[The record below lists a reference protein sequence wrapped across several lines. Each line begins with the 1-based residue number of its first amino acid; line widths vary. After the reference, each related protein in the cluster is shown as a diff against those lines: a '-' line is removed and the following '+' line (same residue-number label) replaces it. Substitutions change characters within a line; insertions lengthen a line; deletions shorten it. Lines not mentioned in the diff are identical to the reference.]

1 MGLWMK
7 TKLKDIEPRLREIF
21 DYLHENPEIAWR
33 EYHTTAYIIHLLE
46 QEGYKVHT
54 FSNSTGLYVE
64 IGQGKPVIGLR
75 TDMDA
80 LWQEVDGEMR
90 ANHSCGH
97 DGHMTMIIGVLLL
110 MKKLNPQFNGTLRV
124 LFQPAEEKGQ
134 GALSFV
140 ERGLVDDMD
149 YLFGVHL
156 RPFQELEDGT
166 YSPAL
171 HHGASMMIA
180 AEIYGVEAHAA
191 RPHLGKNAIEI
202 GSSLVEA
209 LKSIH
214 IDTMIP
220 YSVKVTKFH
229 AGGESG
235 NIIPG
240 KAFINLDVRAQT
252 NDGMEKLVQDIHRI
266 TNAISTLYD
275 ARIVLKVLV
284 DIAAAQVAE
293 EAKEILEHA
302 IIQSVGHEK
311 VRPPLFTPGGEDFHF
326 YAKQRPNIKTTM
338 LGVGC
343 HLTPGLHHPNMTF
356 NRERL
361 ITGVEI
367 LTRTVLCAFEYTRL
381 MNNVSRS
388 QQKAVSE
395 D

>member
-1 MGLWMK
+1 MGLDMK
-7 TKLKDIEPRLREIF
+7 TELLDIAPRLRKIF
-21 DYLHENPEIAWR
+21 DHLHEHPEISWK
-33 EYHTTAYIIHLLE
+33 EYKTTTFIASLLE
-46 QEGYKVHT
+46 QEGFEVHT

-97 DGHMTMIIGVLLL
+97 DGHMTMIIGVLL
-110 MKKLNPQFNGTLRV
+110 MFKKLQPQFKGTLRI
-124 LFQPAEEKGQ
+124 LFQPAEEKGE
-134 GALSFV
+134 GALSFI
-140 ERGLVDDMD
+140 ERGLIDDID

-166 YSPAL
+166 FSPAL

-252 NDGMEKLVQDIHRI
+252 NDGMEELVKDIRRI
-266 TNAISTLYD
+266 VDAVCKLYD
-275 ARIVLKVLV
+275 AKIVLKVLM
-284 DIAAAQVAE
+284 DIAAAEVDE
-293 EAKEILEHA
+293 EAKDILEHA
-302 IIQSVGHEK
+302 IIQSVGDEN
-311 VRPPLFTPGGEDFHF
+311 VSPPLFTPGGEDFHF
-326 YAKQRPNIKTTM
+326 YSKQRPTVKTTM

-343 HLTPGLHHPNMTF
+343 DLTPGLHHPNMTF
-356 NRERL
+356 NRDRL

-367 LTRTVLCAFEYTRL
+367 LTRTVLCAFEYARL
-381 MNNVSRS
+381 KKIP
-388 QQKAVSE
+388 Q
-395 D
+395 

>member
-1 MGLWMK
+1 MK
-7 TKLKDIEPRLREIF
+7 TELLDIAPRLRDIF
-21 DYLHENPEIAWR
+21 DHLHENPETSWK
-33 EYHTTAYIIHLLE
+33 EYKTTAFIVNLLKE
-46 QEGYKVHT
+46 EGYEVHT
-54 FSNSTGLYVE
+54 FPNSTGLYVE

-110 MKKLNPQFNGTLRV
+110 MKKLKPQFKGTLRV

-140 ERGLVDDMD
+140 EKGLIDDID
-149 YLFGVHL
+149 YLFGVHV
-156 RPFQELEDGT
+156 RPSQELEDGT

-220 YSVKVTKFH
+220 YSVKVTKFY

-252 NDGMEKLVQDIHRI
+252 NDGMEELVKDIRRI
-266 TNAISTLYD
+266 VDAICKLYD
-275 ARIVLKVLV
+275 ASIVLKVLM
-284 DIAAAQVAE
+284 DIAAAQVNE
-293 EAKEILEHA
+293 EAKDILEHA
-302 IIQSVGHEK
+302 IIQSVGHEN

-326 YAKQRPNIKTTM
+326 YTKQCPTVKTTM

-343 HLTPGLHHPNMTF
+343 NLTPGLHHPDMTF
-356 NRERL
+356 NRERI
-361 ITGVEI
+361 ITSVEI
-367 LTRTVLCAFEYTRL
+367 LTRTVLCAFEYAKL
-381 MNNVSRS
+381 KKI
-388 QQKAVSE
+388 QP
-395 D
+395 

>member
-1 MGLWMK
+1 MGLGMK
-7 TKLKDIEPRLREIF
+7 TELLDIAPRLRKIF
-21 DYLHENPEIAWR
+21 DHLHEHPEISWK
-33 EYHTTAYIIHLLE
+33 EYKTTTFIKSLLE
-46 QEGYKVHT
+46 QEGYEVHT

-97 DGHMTMIIGVLLL
+97 DGHMTMIIGVLL
-110 MKKLNPQFNGTLRV
+110 MFKKLQPQFKGTLRI
-124 LFQPAEEKGQ
+124 LFQPAEEKGE
-134 GALSFV
+134 GALSFI
-140 ERGLVDDMD
+140 ERGLIDDID

-166 YSPAL
+166 FSPAL

-252 NDGMEKLVQDIHRI
+252 NDGMEELVKDIRRI
-266 TNAISTLYD
+266 VDAVCKLYD
-275 ARIVLKVLV
+275 AKIVLKVLM
-284 DIAAAQVAE
+284 DIAAAEVDE
-293 EAKEILEHA
+293 EAQDILEHA
-302 IIQSVGHEK
+302 IIQSVGDEN
-311 VRPPLFTPGGEDFHF
+311 VSPPLFTPGGEDFHF
-326 YAKQRPNIKTTM
+326 YSKQRPTVKTTM

-343 HLTPGLHHPNMTF
+343 DLTPGLHHPNMTF
-356 NRERL
+356 NRDQL

-367 LTRTVLCAFEYTRL
+367 LTRTVLCAFEYARL
-381 MNNVSRS
+381 KKIP
-388 QQKAVSE
+388 Q
-395 D
+395 

>member
-1 MGLWMK
+1 MK
-7 TKLKDIEPRLREIF
+7 TQLKDLEPRLKEIF
-21 DYLHENPEIAWR
+21 EHLHANPEIAWQ
-33 EYHTTAYIIHLLE
+33 EYHTTAYITTLLK
-46 QEGYKVHT
+46 QEGYEVHT
-54 FSNSTGLYVE
+54 FQNSTGLYVE

-80 LWQEVDGEMR
+80 LLQEVDGEMR
-90 ANHSCGH
+90 PNHSCGH

-110 MKKLNPQFNGTLRV
+110 IKKLKTQFKGTLRV

-140 ERGLVDDMD
+140 EKGLIDDID

-156 RPFQELEDGT
+156 RPIQELEDGT
-166 YSPAL
+166 FSPAI

-220 YSVKVTKFH
+220 YSVKVTRFH
-229 AGGESG
+229 SGGESG

-252 NDGMEKLVQDIHRI
+252 NEGMKELIDDIHRI
-266 TNAISTLYD
+266 VAAISKLYD
-275 ARIVLKVLV
+275 ASIVLKVLT
-284 DIAAAQVAE
+284 DIVAAKVNE
-293 EAKEILEHA
+293 EAQEILEHA

-311 VRPPLFTPGGEDFHF
+311 VRPPLYSPGGEDFHF
-326 YAKQRPNIKTTM
+326 YTLQRPNVKATM

-343 HLTPGLHHPNMTF
+343 NLQPGLHHPKMTF
-356 NRERL
+356 NTQQL

-367 LTRTVLCAFEYTRL
+367 LTRTVLCAFEYAKL
-381 MNNVSRS
+381 K
-388 QQKAVSE
+388 QEIIQ
-395 D
+395 

>member
-1 MGLWMK
+1 MGLGMK
-7 TKLKDIEPRLREIF
+7 TELLDIAPRLRKIF
-21 DYLHENPEIAWR
+21 DHLHEHPEISWK
-33 EYHTTAYIIHLLE
+33 EYKTTTFIKSLLE
-46 QEGYKVHT
+46 QEGYEVHT

-97 DGHMTMIIGVLLL
+97 DGHMTMIIGVLL
-110 MKKLNPQFNGTLRV
+110 MFKKLQPQFKGTLRI
-124 LFQPAEEKGQ
+124 LFQPAEEKGE
-134 GALSFV
+134 GALSFI
-140 ERGLVDDMD
+140 ERGLIDDID

-166 YSPAL
+166 FSPAL

-252 NDGMEKLVQDIHRI
+252 NDGMEELVKDIRRI
-266 TNAISTLYD
+266 VDAVCKLYD
-275 ARIVLKVLV
+275 AKIVLKVLM
-284 DIAAAQVAE
+284 DIAAAEVDE
-293 EAKEILEHA
+293 EAKDILEHA
-302 IIQSVGHEK
+302 IIQSVGDEN
-311 VRPPLFTPGGEDFHF
+311 VSPPLFTPGGEDFHF
-326 YAKQRPNIKTTM
+326 YSKQRPTVKTTM

-343 HLTPGLHHPNMTF
+343 DLTPGLHHPNMTF
-356 NRERL
+356 NRDRL

-367 LTRTVLCAFEYTRL
+367 LTRTVLCAFEYARL
-381 MNNVSRS
+381 KKIP
-388 QQKAVSE
+388 Q
-395 D
+395 

>member
-1 MGLWMK
+1 MK
-7 TKLKDIEPRLREIF
+7 TELLDIAPRLREIF
-21 DYLHENPEIAWR
+21 DHLHENPETSWK
-33 EYHTTAYIIHLLE
+33 EYKTTAFIVNLLKD
-46 QEGYKVHT
+46 EGYKVHT
-54 FSNSTGLYVE
+54 FPNSTGLYVE

-110 MKKLNPQFNGTLRV
+110 IKKLKPQFKGTLRV

-140 ERGLVDDMD
+140 EKGLVDDID
-149 YLFGVHL
+149 YLFGVHV
-156 RPFQELEDGT
+156 RPSQELEDGT

-220 YSVKVTKFH
+220 YSVKVTKFY

-252 NDGMEKLVQDIHRI
+252 NDGMEELVKDIRRI
-266 TNAISTLYD
+266 VDAICKLYD
-275 ARIVLKVLV
+275 ASIVLKILM
-284 DIAAAQVAE
+284 DIAAAQVNE
-293 EAKEILEHA
+293 EAKDILEHA
-302 IIQSVGHEK
+302 IIQSVGHENA
-311 VRPPLFTPGGEDFHF
+311 RPPLFTPGGEDFHF
-326 YAKQRPNIKTTM
+326 YTKLRPTVKTTM

-343 HLTPGLHHPNMTF
+343 DLTPGLHHPDMTF
-356 NRERL
+356 NRDRI
-361 ITGVEI
+361 ITSVEI
-367 LTRTVLCAFEYTRL
+367 LTRTVLCAFEYAKL
-381 MNNVSRS
+381 KKI
-388 QQKAVSE
+388 QQ
-395 D
+395 

>member
-1 MGLWMK
+1 MK
-7 TKLKDIEPRLREIF
+7 NQLKDIEPRLREIF
-21 DYLHENPEIAWR
+21 EHLHANPEIAWQ
-33 EYHTTAYIIHLLE
+33 EINTTTYIANLLKH
-46 QEGYKVHT
+46 EGYEVHT
-54 FSNSTGLYVE
+54 FPNRTGLYVE

-80 LWQEVDGEMR
+80 LLQEVDGEMR

-110 MKKLNPQFNGTLRV
+110 IKRLKASFKGTLRV
-124 LFQPAEEKGQ
+124 LFQPAEEKGE

-140 ERGLVDDMD
+140 EKGLIDDID

-156 RPFQELEDGT
+156 RPIQELEDGT
-166 YSPAL
+166 FSPAL

-252 NDGMEKLVQDIHRI
+252 NEGMAVLVEDIHRI
-266 TNAISTLYD
+266 VDGVSTLYD
-275 ARIVLKVLV
+275 ANIVLKVLM
-284 DIAAAQVAE
+284 DIAAARVDEDAQ
-293 EAKEILEHA
+293 EILEHA
-302 IIQSVGHEK
+302 IIQSVGQEK
-311 VRPPLFTPGGEDFHF
+311 VRPPLYTPGGEDFHF
-326 YAKQRPNIKTTM
+326 YSKQRPHVKTTM

-343 HLTPGLHHPNMTF
+343 ALTPGLHHPKMTF
-356 NRERL
+356 NKQQL

-367 LTRTVLCAFEYTRL
+367 LTRTVLCAFEYAKL
-381 MNNVSRS
+381 K
-388 QQKAVSE
+388 QKIPH
-395 D
+395 

>member
-1 MGLWMK
+1 MK
-7 TKLKDIEPRLREIF
+7 TEILDIAPRLTEIF
-21 DYLHENPEIAWR
+21 AHLHENPEISR
-33 EYHTTAYIIHLLE
+33 KEYKTTDFITSLLK
-46 QEGYKVHT
+46 QEGYDVYT
-54 FSNSTGLYVE
+54 FPNSTGLYVE

-97 DGHMTMIIGVLLL
+97 DAHMTMVIGVLLL
-110 MKKLNPQFNGTLRV
+110 IKKLKPQFTGTLRV
-124 LFQPAEEKGQ
+124 LFQPAEEKGE
-134 GALSFV
+134 GALSLV
-140 ERGLVDDMD
+140 EKGLVDDMD

-166 YSPAL
+166 FSPAL

-252 NDGMEKLVQDIHRI
+252 NDGMEELVKDIRRI
-266 TNAISTLYD
+266 VDAVCILYD
-275 ARIVLKVLV
+275 AKIVLKVLM
-284 DIAAAQVAE
+284 DIAAAQVNE
-293 EAKEILEHA
+293 EAKDILEHA
-302 IIQSVGHEK
+302 IIQSVGHEN
-311 VRPPLFTPGGEDFHF
+311 VSPPLFTPGGEDFHF
-326 YAKQRPNIKTTM
+326 YSKQRPTVKTTM

-343 HLTPGLHHPNMTF
+343 NLTPGLHHPNMTF
-356 NRERL
+356 NRDRL

-367 LTRTVLCAFEYTRL
+367 LTRTVLCAFEYAKL
-381 MNNVSRS
+381 KKIP
-388 QQKAVSE
+388 Q
-395 D
+395 

>member
-1 MGLWMK
+1 MK
-7 TKLKDIEPRLREIF
+7 TQLKDIEPRLNEIF
-21 DYLHENPEIAWR
+21 DYLHANPEIAWQ
-33 EYHTTAYIIHLLE
+33 EYNTTTYITNLLK
-46 QEGYKVHT
+46 QEGYEVHT

-64 IGQGKPVIGLR
+64 IGHGKPVIGLR
-75 TDMDA
+75 TDLDA
-80 LWQEVDGEMR
+80 LLQEVDGEMR
-90 ANHSCGH
+90 AHHSCGH
-97 DGHMTMIIGVLLL
+97 DGHMTMIIGVLL
-110 MKKLNPQFNGTLRV
+110 MIKKLKTQFKGTLRV
-124 LFQPAEEKGQ
+124 LFQPAEEKGE

-140 ERGLVDDMD
+140 ERGLIDDID

-156 RPFQELEDGT
+156 RPIQELEDGT
-166 YSPAL
+166 FSPAI

-220 YSVKVTKFH
+220 YSVKVTRFH
-229 AGGESG
+229 SGGESG

-252 NDGMEKLVQDIHRI
+252 NEGMKELVDDIHRI
-266 TNAISTLYD
+266 VEAISKLYD
-275 ARIVLKVLV
+275 ASIVLKVLT
-284 DIAAAQVAE
+284 DIVAAKVNE
-293 EAKEILEHA
+293 EAQEILEHA

-311 VRPPLFTPGGEDFHF
+311 IRPPLFSPGGEDFHF
-326 YAKQRPNIKTTM
+326 YTLERPNVKATM

-343 HLTPGLHHPNMTF
+343 NLKPGLHHPKMTF
-356 NRERL
+356 NRQQL

-367 LTRTVLCAFEYTRL
+367 LTRTVLCAFEYAKLKQEIT
-381 MNNVSRS
+381 
-388 QQKAVSE
+388 Q
-395 D
+395 

>member
-1 MGLWMK
+1 MK
-7 TKLKDIEPRLREIF
+7 TEILDIAPRLTEIF
-21 DYLHENPEIAWR
+21 AHLHENPEISWK
-33 EYHTTAYIIHLLE
+33 EYKTTDFITSLLK
-46 QEGYKVHT
+46 QEGYDVYT
-54 FSNSTGLYVE
+54 FPNSTGLYVE

-97 DGHMTMIIGVLLL
+97 DAHMTMVIGVLLL
-110 MKKLNPQFNGTLRV
+110 IKKLKPQFTGTLRV
-124 LFQPAEEKGQ
+124 LFQPAEEKGE
-134 GALSFV
+134 GALSLV
-140 ERGLVDDMD
+140 EKGLVDDTD

-166 YSPAL
+166 FSPAL

-252 NDGMEKLVQDIHRI
+252 NDGMEELVKDIRRI
-266 TNAISTLYD
+266 VDAVCKLYD
-275 ARIVLKVLV
+275 AKIVLKVLM
-284 DIAAAQVAE
+284 DIAAAQVNE
-293 EAKEILEHA
+293 EAKDILEHA
-302 IIQSVGHEK
+302 IIQSVGHEN
-311 VRPPLFTPGGEDFHF
+311 VSPPLFTPGGEDFHF
-326 YAKQRPNIKTTM
+326 YSKQRPTVKTTM

-343 HLTPGLHHPNMTF
+343 NLTPGLHHPNMTF
-356 NRERL
+356 NRDRL

-367 LTRTVLCAFEYTRL
+367 LTRTVLCAFEYAKL
-381 MNNVSRS
+381 KKIP
-388 QQKAVSE
+388 Q
-395 D
+395 

>member
-1 MGLWMK
+1 MK
-7 TKLKDIEPRLREIF
+7 TELLDIAPRLRKIF
-21 DYLHENPEIAWR
+21 DHLHEHPEISWK
-33 EYHTTAYIIHLLE
+33 EYKTTTFIASLLE
-46 QEGYKVHT
+46 QEGFEVHT

-97 DGHMTMIIGVLLL
+97 DGHMTMIIGVLL
-110 MKKLNPQFNGTLRV
+110 MFKKLQPQFKGTLRI
-124 LFQPAEEKGQ
+124 LFQPAEEKGE
-134 GALSFV
+134 GALSFI
-140 ERGLVDDMD
+140 ERGLIDDID

-166 YSPAL
+166 FSPAL

-252 NDGMEKLVQDIHRI
+252 NDGMEELVKDIRRI
-266 TNAISTLYD
+266 VDAVCKLYD
-275 ARIVLKVLV
+275 AKIVLKVLM
-284 DIAAAQVAE
+284 DIAAAEVDE
-293 EAKEILEHA
+293 EAKDILEHA
-302 IIQSVGHEK
+302 IIQSVGDEN
-311 VRPPLFTPGGEDFHF
+311 VSPPLFTPGGEDFHF
-326 YAKQRPNIKTTM
+326 YSKQRPTVKTTM

-343 HLTPGLHHPNMTF
+343 DLTPGLHHPNMTF
-356 NRERL
+356 NRDRL

-367 LTRTVLCAFEYTRL
+367 LTRTVLCAFEYARL
-381 MNNVSRS
+381 KKIP
-388 QQKAVSE
+388 Q
-395 D
+395 

>member
-1 MGLWMK
+1 MK
-7 TKLKDIEPRLREIF
+7 TQLKDIEPRLKEIF
-21 DYLHENPEIAWR
+21 EYLHANPEIAWQ
-33 EYHTTAYIIHLLE
+33 EYNTTTYITNLLK
-46 QEGYKVHT
+46 QEGYEVHT

-64 IGQGKPVIGLR
+64 IGHGKPVIGLR

-80 LWQEVDGEMR
+80 LLQEVDGEMR

-110 MKKLNPQFNGTLRV
+110 IKKLKIQFNGTLRV
-124 LFQPAEEKGQ
+124 LFQPAEEKGE

-140 ERGLVDDMD
+140 EKGLIDDID
-149 YLFGVHL
+149 YLFGVHV
-156 RPFQELEDGT
+156 RPIQELEDGT
-166 YSPAL
+166 FSPAL

-229 AGGESG
+229 SGGESG

-252 NDGMEKLVQDIHRI
+252 NEGMNVLVEDIHRI
-266 TNAISTLYD
+266 VEAVSTLYD
-275 ARIVLKVLV
+275 ANIVLKVLT
-284 DIAAAQVAE
+284 DIAAAKVDEDAQ
-293 EAKEILEHA
+293 EILEHA
-302 IIQSVGHEK
+302 IIQSVGPEK

-326 YAKQRPNIKTTM
+326 YTKQRPNVKTTM
-338 LGVGC
+338 LGLGC
-343 HLTPGLHHPNMTF
+343 GLTPGLHHPNMTF
-356 NRERL
+356 NREQL

-367 LTRTVLCAFEYTRL
+367 LTRTVLCAFEYAKLERKIT
-381 MNNVSRS
+381 
-388 QQKAVSE
+388 Q
-395 D
+395 

>member
-1 MGLWMK
+1 MK
-7 TKLKDIEPRLREIF
+7 KQLKDIEPRLNEIF
-21 DYLHENPEIAWR
+21 DYLHANPEIAWQ
-33 EYHTTAYIIHLLE
+33 EYNTTTYITNLLK
-46 QEGYKVHT
+46 QEGYEVHT

-64 IGQGKPVIGLR
+64 IGHGKPVIGLR

-80 LWQEVDGEMR
+80 LLQEVDGEMR

-97 DGHMTMIIGVLLL
+97 DGHMTMIIGVLL
-110 MKKLNPQFNGTLRV
+110 MIKKLKTQFKGTLRV
-124 LFQPAEEKGQ
+124 LFQPAEEKGE

-140 ERGLVDDMD
+140 ERGLIDDID

-156 RPFQELEDGT
+156 RPIQELKDGT
-166 YSPAL
+166 FSPAL

-202 GSSLVEA
+202 GSSLVES

-229 AGGESG
+229 SGGEAG

-252 NDGMEKLVQDIHRI
+252 NEGMKVLVEDIHRI
-266 TNAISTLYD
+266 VEAVSTLYD
-275 ARIVLKVLV
+275 AKIVLKVLT
-284 DIAAAQVAE
+284 DIAAAKVDEDAQ
-293 EAKEILEHA
+293 EILEHA
-302 IIQSVGHEK
+302 IIQSVGLKK

-326 YAKQRPNIKTTM
+326 YTKQRPDVKTTM

-343 HLTPGLHHPNMTF
+343 GLTPGLHHPNMTF
-356 NRERL
+356 NRKQL

-367 LTRTVLCAFEYTRL
+367 LTRTVLCAFEYVKLKQETT
-381 MNNVSRS
+381 
-388 QQKAVSE
+388 Q
-395 D
+395 